1 MAEYTDPHENLI
13 VSADVALEA
22 RKIDFV
28 TQFAKN
34 WEALREVLG
43 ITRPIRKANG
53 TELYVKY
60 AEGELQ
66 SGDVAEGAFIP
77 RSHFTVKEKRFG
89 KIKIKKYAKEVSI
102 ENVADHGYDAA
113 VDMTDDEFLVEL
125 QDNISERFYAQL
137 KSGEM
142 TFEEKTFQMAFAMAL
157 GKVKDKF
164 KQMHRNVT
172 GIAVFVN
179 TLDLYAYLGS
189 SEITV
194 QTAFGFS
201 YLENFLGAERTFISS
216 EIPRGMMIATP
227 LNNIISYYVDPGDS
241 EFARMDL
248 RYTVAGETNLIGF
261 AVRGDYDRA
270 TSVSYA
276 LMGFTLMAEYIDAI
290 AVVTINP
297 QSESPESEAKS
308 GDTGSLGQIT
318 VSSTASQSTDGYTK
332 LSVTEDKASG
342 DVYKYK
348 IAKSAAPA
356 VKYHQNVSTWE
367 TWDGTSEIPGTQ
379 DEYITVV
386 EANAGYRALK
396 SGTATLNVKQGE

>member
-1 MAEYTDPHENLI
+1 MAELKTDPHENLI
-13 VSADVALEA
+13 VSADIALQA

-34 WEALREVLG
+34 WDALREVFG
-43 ITRPIRKANG
+43 IVRPIRKANG

-66 SGDVAEGAFIP
+66 SGDVKEGEFIP
-77 RSHFTVKEKRFG
+77 RSHFTVREKAFG
-89 KIKIKKYAKEVSI
+89 KIKVEKYAKEVSI
-102 ENVADHGYDAA
+102 EAVAEHGYDAA
-113 VDMTDDEFLVEL
+113 VDMTDEEFLVQL
-125 QDNISERFYAQL
+125 QDIISERFYAQL
-137 KSGEM
+137 KAGEM

-189 SEITV
+189 SAITI
-194 QTAFGFS
+194 QTAFGFN
-201 YLENFLGAERTFISS
+201 YIENFLGAEQTFISS
-216 EIPRGMMIATP
+216 EIPRGTMIATP

-248 RYTVAGETNLIGF
+248 RYTVDGETNLVGF
-261 AVRGDYDRA
+261 AVKGDYDRA

-290 AVVTINP
+290 AVVKIN
-297 QSESPESEAKS
+297 SEAEHPESEATD
-308 GDTGSLGQIT
+308 GDTGQLGSLTVESASGSSDGTFKIT
-318 VSSTASQSTDGYTK
+318 VTG
-332 LSVTEDKASG
+332 DKANG
-342 DVYKYK
+342 ANVYKYK
-348 IAKSAAPA
+348 IGKTAPE
-356 VKYHQNVSTWE
+356 VKYKQNVANWTLWNGK
-367 TWDGTSEIPGTQ
+367 DDIPGTK

-386 EANAGYRALK
+386 EATPGYLALK
-396 SGTATLNVKQGE
+396 SGNKQLTGE